1 MSDLIRIDGSYG
13 EGGGQVIRTALA
25 LSAITGRPIELAN
38 IRGKRAKPGLQAQH
52 LMSVKAAATI
62 CQAEVIGDELGSQ
75 EIYFSPRSPVKSGN
89 YHFNIGTAGST
100 TLVLQTIFVPL
111 ALAAGRSKVSVTG
124 GTHNP
129 MAPCS
134 DYLERVF
141 LPALT
146 RMGVDTKFELV
157 RAGYFPRGQ
166 GEVTCEIEAD
176 GFVPISLEERGGHTG
191 STARV
196 ITSGLPKGVGERGR
210 SQLGRSYELSPIE
223 VLDRPSAG
231 AGAAVFVAH
240 EFENA
245 FAGFTGLGER
255 GKPME
260 SVAEEAGKPAAD
272 WFKSEA
278 TVDEHLADQLV
289 LPAVFAKGQ
298 SRWRTSLVTEH
309 LRTVAWL
316 ALHFV
321 DREIEIDESTGLVS
335 VR

>member
-1 MSDLIRIDGSYG
+1 MSEPIRIDGSYG

-25 LSAITGRPIELAN
+25 LSSITGRPIELVN

-62 CQAEVIGDELGSQ
+62 CQAETIGAELGSQ
-75 EIYFSPRSPVKSGN
+75 EIYFSPRSPVKAGR
-89 YHFNIGTAGST
+89 FRFDIGTAGST
-100 TLVLQTIFVPL
+100 TLVLQTILMPL
-111 ALAAGRSKVSVTG
+111 ALAPGRSKVSVTG

-146 RMGVDTKFELV
+146 RMGVATQFDLV

-176 GFVPISLEERGGHTG
+176 SLTAILLEERGDLRS
-191 STARV
+191 STAMV
-196 ITSGLPKGVGERGR
+196 ITSGLPKEVGERGQSR
-210 SQLGRSYELSPIE
+210 LARLHGSSPVE
-223 VLDRPSAG
+223 VLDRESPG
-231 AGAAVFVAH
+231 TGAAVFVAH

-255 GKPME
+255 GKRME
-260 SVAEEAGKPAAD
+260 AVAEEAGKPAAA
-272 WFKSEA
+272 WLKSDA

-289 LPAVFAKGQ
+289 LPAIFAKGQ
-298 SRWRTSLVTEH
+298 SRWRTSAVTEH

-316 ALHFV
+316 ARHFV
-321 DREIEIDESTGLVS
+321 DREIEIDESTGS
-335 VR
+335 VTIR